1 MRIQLSIKES
11 LFLDA
16 LLSLELYPENEE
28 ANKKMLSTLDNIRLR
43 GSILHMWKINGKS
56 EELNLKKISD
66 LLIKKELLQ
75 RIEAVYSLT
84 EFGKSTAINIRG
96 RRIGN
101 RFSDEFLRIANSTA
115 YSIFCERA
123 FGKDLSQANMMDMV
137 QLEKLIQ
144 VLNLSSKNKVLD
156 LGCGLGKISE
166 YISDLTGA
174 SILGIDVACDAI
186 DLAKKR
192 TQEKR
197 QQLNYQIGDIN
208 NLTIAPNS
216 FDTIIAI
223 ATLHYTIDIDKTI
236 KQIKEILKPSGQMGI
251 FTFQYA
257 FKNDN
262 HDILHPDNTNLAQ
275 ILKKNNLEFR
285 TWDFTNNEIEI
296 IQNQLLIAR
305 ELKEQ
310 FQEEGNIDLCND
322 RIEECE
328 VDLARLLKGQKRRFL
343 YHVQIK

>member
-1 MRIQLSIKES
+1 MRIQLSIKEN

-28 ANKKMLSTLDNIRLR
+28 TKKIMLFTLDNIRLR
-43 GSILHMWKINGKS
+43 GTLLHKWKIEGKS
-56 EELNLKKISD
+56 EELNLKDISE

-75 RIEAVYSLT
+75 RIEDVYSLT
-84 EFGKSTAINIRG
+84 EFGKSHAINIRG
-96 RRIGN
+96 IRIGN

-115 YSIFCERA
+115 YSIFCERV

-137 QLEKLIQ
+137 QLEKLLH
-144 VLNLSSKNKVLD
+144 VLNLSSKNRVLD

-166 YISDLTGA
+166 YISDVTGA
-174 SILGIDVACDAI
+174 YILGIDVASDAI
-186 DLAKKR
+186 DLARKR

-197 QQLNYQIGDIN
+197 QQLDYQIGDIN
-208 NLTIAPNS
+208 NLSIASNS

-262 HDILHPDNTNLAQ
+262 PDILHPDNTNIAQ
-275 ILKKNNLEFR
+275 VLKKNNLEFR
-285 TWDFTNNEIEI
+285 TWDFTDNEIEI
-296 IQNQLLIAR
+296 KQNQLLIAN
-305 ELKEQ
+305 ELMKQ

-328 VDLARLLKGQKRRFL
+328 TDLARLLNGQKRRFL
-343 YHVQIK
+343 YHVKIS